1 VHWGCYNAT
10 ARDIEVDP
18 QRRCFGCH
26 KSDFALQ
33 RLVECRALE
42 TERVRLVALRW
53 HITRRNRCKVCVCV
67 CLSVWFCFLTLASR
81 PLPPPCCSAPG
92 ERVCICIHVP
102 TCQPILSRHYASMMQ
117 DGLQIAGVGEG
128 EVPLPPAAPPRPPTH
143 PLECV
148 TGQWASNSPW
158 MGCTRMC
165 RSDTDF
171 RSSLEQMPSP
181 SQKSAP

>member
-92 ERVCICIHVP
+92 ERVCICIHASHLS
-102 TCQPILSRHYASMMQ
+102 TDFEQTLCQHDAGRAADCWRGGRGRCLSPP
-117 DGLQIAGVGEG
+117 
-128 EVPLPPAAPPRPPTH
+128 PLPPAH
-143 PLECV
+143 
-148 TGQWASNSPW
+148 
-158 MGCTRMC
+158 TRIHL
-165 RSDTDF
+165 SV
-171 RSSLEQMPSP
+171 
-181 SQKSAP
+181 